1 MARITINRDAFK
13 IDERELEQGTLSIG
27 RNKDNTVHIDD
38 PTVSS
43 HHAQIVTVFDSSYIE
58 DLGST
63 NGTYVNGKKAK
74 THTLHNGDL
83 LTIGQ
88 YQVLFQTD
96 NSMAMQNANTT
107 MMMGVSQL
115 EELTKAPKK
124 RALEAQQQKPDNT
137 KVSPPTAA
145 RKIDEHT
152 TQAPSPNHPQMAG
165 KPSLKVHKN
174 THAPKQNNNELP
186 DIGDGENFLGRD
198 EHPTP
203 AATMRPLRKS
213 DTSPLPSLKVIA
225 LAALAAVATFT
236 LLMLF
241 FK

>member
-1 MARITINRDAFK
+1 MARITINRDTFK
-13 IDERELEQGTLSIG
+13 VDERELEQGTLTIG
-27 RNKDNTVHIDD
+27 RSQDNGLHIDD
-38 PTVSS
+38 PTVSG
-43 HHAQIVTVFDSSYIE
+43 HHAQIVTVFDSSYVE

-63 NGTYVNGKKAK
+63 NGTFVNGKKTR

-88 YQVLFQTD
+88 YQLLFQTD
-96 NSMAMQNANTT
+96 NSAAMQNANAT

-115 EELTKAPKK
+115 EELTKKAKQIKFANAPVAPASPPGETAPKLDGH
-124 RALEAQQQKPDNT
+124 ATQKL
-137 KVSPPTAA
+137 PPHLIPT
-145 RKIDEHT
+145 
-152 TQAPSPNHPQMAG
+152 AG
-165 KPSLKVHKN
+165 KPTLKVHKN
-174 THAPKQNNNELP
+174 TGEPATSTTDELP
-186 DIGDGENFLGRD
+186 DIDDSTNLIDRQGQ
-198 EHPTP
+198 PTP

-241 FK
+241 FF

>member
-27 RNKDNTVHIDD
+27 RNQDNDVHIDD
-38 PTVSS
+38 PTVSG

-63 NGTYVNGKKAK
+63 NGTFVNGKKAK

-83 LTIGQ
+83 LTVGQ
-88 YQVLFQTD
+88 YQLLFQTD
-96 NSMAMQNANTT
+96 TTAAMHNANAT

-115 EELTKAPKK
+115 EELTKKAKQEKAANAAAQATAPQLDGH
-124 RALEAQQQKPDNT
+124 ATQKL
-137 KVSPPTAA
+137 PPGLIPT
-145 RKIDEHT
+145 
-152 TQAPSPNHPQMAG
+152 AG
-165 KPSLKVHKN
+165 KPALKVHKN
-174 THAPKQNNNELP
+174 SGEPTTNTDELP
-186 DIGDGENFLGRD
+186 DIGDSSDLLGRTG
-198 EHPTP
+198 HAAPTP
-203 AATMRPLRKS
+203 TMRPLRKS

-225 LAALAAVATFT
+225 LAVLATVATFT
-236 LLMLF
+236 ILMFF